1 MYVCLYVGG
10 EEQEEAVV
18 THLGSPSY
26 PLAMPLRP
34 STAAVTGV
42 SPICLQ
48 NQINIY
54 IKKGREGGREGKI
67 KERGYAAQGHASS

>member
-26 PLAMPLRP
+26 PLAIPLLP

-54 IKKGREGGREGKI
+54 IKKGGEGGEI